1 MSSVFNE
8 LNQKLALLSVTGLA
22 AILGLNSFRGFIHHK
37 KIRESGFY
45 KDSLEMVNHYP
56 PAVEHLGKPIKGH
69 RITYAD
75 PENKLTDTDI
85 CVKVPLH
92 GPEGDGILYTW
103 ATRKSMKDKWIIDR
117 LDIKILNG
125 GKWTFYVKE
134 AQPEELNE
142 NGTEETNN
150 TDDENKI

>member
-1 MSSVFNE
+1 MLV
-8 LNQKLALLSVTGLA
+8 KLFYVDSIPFVALI
-22 AILGLNSFRGFIHHK
+22 AIIFCVE

-85 CVKVPLH
+85 CVSF
-92 GPEGDGILYTW
+92 D
-103 ATRKSMKDKWIIDR
+103 
-117 LDIKILNG
+117 
-125 GKWTFYVKE
+125 
-134 AQPEELNE
+134 
-142 NGTEETNN
+142 
-150 TDDENKI
+150 

>member
-1 MSSVFNE
+1 M
-8 LNQKLALLSVTGLA
+8 LACQNSIPFVTLI
-22 AILGLNSFRGFIHHK
+22 AIIFVYIE

-85 CVKVPLH
+85 CVSF
-92 GPEGDGILYTW
+92 D
-103 ATRKSMKDKWIIDR
+103 
-117 LDIKILNG
+117 
-125 GKWTFYVKE
+125 
-134 AQPEELNE
+134 
-142 NGTEETNN
+142 
-150 TDDENKI
+150 